1 MSKIKNAERVKNGKG
16 LVLAEQ
22 IQPGSMLDLGKWQ
35 RLGFGR
41 ADPAWLHARPG

>member
-35 RLGFGR
+35 K
-41 ADPAWLHARPG
+41 AWFCQSRPSLAPC